1 MEGLKIMKISEVSKA
16 THLPISTIR
25 YYERVG
31 LIHDD
36 YFIRE
41 DNGYRNYSTSVVP
54 HLQFISKL
62 LENGF
67 SISELLQ
74 ISDTFGSSPTT
85 EENIQLLKQKID
97 EVRKKI
103 ADLEASEKILQKMLA
118 HKVNQL

>member
-1 MEGLKIMKISEVSKA
+1 MKISEVSKA
-16 THLPISTIR
+16 TNLPISTIR

-36 YFIRE
+36 YYVRE

-62 LENGF
+62 LENRF

-74 ISDTFGSSPTT
+74 ISETFGSSPTT
-85 EENIQLLKQKID
+85 EENIQLLRQKIN
-97 EVRKKI
+97 EVKKKI
-103 ADLEASEKILQKMLA
+103 ADLKASEKILQKMLA
-118 HKVNQL
+118 HKMEQL

>member
-36 YFIRE
+36 YFVRE

-85 EENIQLLKQKID
+85 EENIQLLRQKIN
-97 EVRKKI
+97 EVKKKI
-103 ADLEASEKILQKMLA
+103 ANLEASEKILQKMLA
-118 HKVNQL
+118 HKMEQL

>member
-118 HKVNQL
+118 HKMEKL

>member
-36 YFIRE
+36 YFVRE

-85 EENIQLLKQKID
+85 EENIQLLRQKID

-118 HKVNQL
+118 HKMEKL

>member
-1 MEGLKIMKISEVSKA
+1 MKISEVSKA
-16 THLPISTIR
+16 TNLPISTIR

-36 YFIRE
+36 YYVRE
-41 DNGYRNYSTSVVP
+41 DNGYRNYSISVVP
-54 HLQFISKL
+54 HLHFISKL

-74 ISDTFGSSPTT
+74 ISETFGSSPTT
-85 EENIQLLKQKID
+85 EENIQLLRKKIN
-97 EVRKKI
+97 EVKKKI

-118 HKVNQL
+118 HKMEQLLNFHT

>member
-1 MEGLKIMKISEVSKA
+1 MKISEVSKA
-16 THLPISTIR
+16 TNLPISTIR

-31 LIHDD
+31 LIHKD

-41 DNGYRNYSTSVVP
+41 DNGYRNYSSEIVS

-62 LENGF
+62 LKNGF

-85 EENIQLLKQKID
+85 KENIQLLRQKID

-103 ADLEASEKILQKMLA
+103 SDLEASEKLLQKMLS
-118 HKVNQL
+118 HKMEQL

>member
-1 MEGLKIMKISEVSKA
+1 MKISEVAKSP
-16 THLPISTIR
+16 HLPISTIR

-36 YFIRE
+36 YFVRE
-41 DNGYRNYSTSVVP
+41 DNGYRNYSKSVVP

-85 EENIQLLKQKID
+85 EENIQLLRQKID

-118 HKVNQL
+118 HKMEKL

>member
-1 MEGLKIMKISEVSKA
+1 MKISEVSKA

-36 YFIRE
+36 YFVRE

-85 EENIQLLKQKID
+85 EENIQLLRQKIN
-97 EVRKKI
+97 EVKKKI
-103 ADLEASEKILQKMLA
+103 ANLEASEKILQKMLA
-118 HKVNQL
+118 HKMEQL

>member
-74 ISDTFGSSPTT
+74 ISETFGSSPTT
-85 EENIQLLKQKID
+85 EENIQLLRQKIN
-97 EVRKKI
+97 EVKKKI
-103 ADLEASEKILQKMLA
+103 ADLKASEKILQKMLA
-118 HKVNQL
+118 HKMEQL

>member
-36 YFIRE
+36 YFVRE

-74 ISDTFGSSPTT
+74 ISETFGSSPTT
-85 EENIQLLKQKID
+85 EENIQLLRQKIN
-97 EVRKKI
+97 EVKKKI

-118 HKVNQL
+118 HKMEQL